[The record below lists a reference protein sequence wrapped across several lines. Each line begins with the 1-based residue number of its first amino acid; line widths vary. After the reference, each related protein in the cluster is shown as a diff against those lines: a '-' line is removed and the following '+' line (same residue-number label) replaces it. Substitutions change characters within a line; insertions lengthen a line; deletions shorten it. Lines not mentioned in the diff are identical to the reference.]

1 MSASFLQKSFSPT
14 VLRSK
19 TGVPFEAKKWNPSIG
34 KLPRPGTERGALGTK
49 AFVSGWSAAI
59 WGIEDAVSA
68 ERKAN
73 EVTSYKVATAP
84 MGTGV
89 AEELAQ
95 V

>member
-1 MSASFLQKSFSPT
+1 M
-14 VLRSK
+14 
-19 TGVPFEAKKWNPSIG
+19 
-34 KLPRPGTERGALGTK
+34 ERGALGTK

-59 WGIEDAVSA
+59 CGIEDAVSA